1 MKKHSYLLMA
11 GIALTCSL
19 SLSACHSQGEKKP
32 NQPSKHLKS
41 KKVDAKKKVKLARKN
56 KKV

>member
-19 SLSACHSQGEKKP
+19 SLSACHSQGEKSQINP
-32 NQPSKHLKS
+32 LNIL
-41 KKVDAKKKVKLARKN
+41 KVKK
-56 KKV
+56 